1 MITSKIFRRVL
12 VRFGSFAYSRC
23 LPNWKNLKNEAV
35 TDEESQISEE
45 DMRALNSKESSILTS
60 NLSSDDQLIPQQE
73 ILTDTAQLK
82 TLGNLCESL
91 VC

>member
-1 MITSKIFRRVL
+1 M
-12 VRFGSFAYSRC
+12 
-23 LPNWKNLKNEAV
+23 

-91 VC
+91 VCS

>member
-1 MITSKIFRRVL
+1 M
-12 VRFGSFAYSRC
+12 
-23 LPNWKNLKNEAV
+23 

-73 ILTDTAQLK
+73 ILTDTTQLK

-91 VC
+91 VGSRKHCHVVPAGLSLKGFRSQ